1 MGALRPCCPYQRGVH
16 PRFYPRLR
24 IAAILHPA
32 SANARAP
39 TNKTNMNTFHQNSL
53 PARILRVSKIAG
65 ILVMLATLAACSSLK
80 TTASP
85 LPIEMINS
93 TGGKVVI
100 PHAYQAF
107 DRLYASGSIEK
118 SFGSHIPNTAHV
130 DVRLIDAEGRV
141 ISEKIDSIE
150 PAAPRSA
157 SSVSGRYSYV
167 ATFPL
172 SQVQQ
177 ATKIVIRYD
186 MLRHRP

>member
-1 MGALRPCCPYQRGVH
+1 
-16 PRFYPRLR
+16 
-24 IAAILHPA
+24 
-32 SANARAP
+32 
-39 TNKTNMNTFHQNSL
+39 
-53 PARILRVSKIAG
+53 
-65 ILVMLATLAACSSLK
+65 MLATLAGCSSFK
-80 TTASP
+80 TTASL

-107 DRLYASGSIEK
+107 DRLYVSGSIEK
-118 SFGSHIPNTAHV
+118 SFGSHIPYAAHV

-141 ISEKIDSIE
+141 ISEKTDSIE

-157 SSVSGRYSYV
+157 SSISGRYSYV